1 MKNKKTHD
9 IQSLLK
15 IMSLLRDKKRGC
27 PWDKKQTLESIIPYT
42 IEEVYE
48 VAEQIY
54 NKDYNKLKDELGDLL
69 FQVIYLSQIAKEK
82 NKFKFN
88 DVVNSISKKMIFRH
102 PHVFSNKK
110 FKNNKS
116 FNNWWEKVKNKKLD
130 SILDDIP
137 ITLPTLNKTYK
148 IQKKVA
154 KVGFDYE
161 NVYQALNKVQ
171 EELNELKYEIK
182 NKRKKRI
189 KEELGDLIFAVID
202 LSRKQNYNP
211 EIILSYA
218 NKKFTRRFKFI
229 EKELKKENKK
239 IEHTNMKNFNR
250 LWKKSKKINFS

>member
-1 MKNKKTHD
+1 MKLTP
-9 IQSLLK
+9 IIFSFPFLILLH
-15 IMSLLRDKKRGC
+15 
-27 PWDKKQTLESIIPYT
+27 
-42 IEEVYE
+42 VF
-48 VAEQIY
+48 
-54 NKDYNKLKDELGDLL
+54 L

-161 NVYQALNKVQ
+161 NVNQALNKVQ
-171 EELNELKYEIK
+171 EELNELKYEIR
-182 NKRKKRI
+182 NKKEKRI

-211 EIILSYA
+211 ENLNQESLVQRKTLFPGFDDA
-218 NKKFTRRFKFI
+218 NPYR
-229 EKELKKENKK
+229 NKAV
-239 IEHTNMKNFNR
+239 
-250 LWKKSKKINFS
+250 LWK